1 MDRKKLVDLL
11 QKGLQYPPGKHRFW
25 VSRCFE
31 IHVRPDSVVELDEY
45 EGFSSEGGPDLKS
58 VRQRRKTDKEMYHV
72 GRSMLDLRDG
82 QVIEESGQGW
92 NVRSKKKP

>member
-1 MDRKKLVDLL
+1 MDREKLVDLFK
-11 QKGLQYPPGKHRFW
+11 KGMQYPPGKHRFW

-45 EGFSSEGGPDLKS
+45 EGFSSEAGPEIKS
-58 VRQRRKTDKEMYHV
+58 VKRRRQTDKEMFHV

-82 QVIEESGQGW
+82 RVQEESGAGW
-92 NVRSKKKP
+92 GAGRKIS

>member
-1 MDRKKLVDLL
+1 MDRMKLVDLFR
-11 QKGLQYPPGKHRFW
+11 KGMQYPPGKHRFW

-45 EGFSSEGGPDLKS
+45 EGFSSEAGPELKS
-58 VRQRRKTDKEMYHV
+58 SKGRRQTDREMFHV

-82 QVIEESGQGW
+82 RVKEESGQGW
-92 NVRSKKKP
+92 KEGVKKS